1 MSRSPRSSAAFTQP
15 SASPVSSTSPSI
27 FSTRDGAPPCNGP
40 LSAPTAAERAAATSA
55 PVEATTRAVNVEAFI
70 PCSAAEIQY
79 ASIALTWRGSASPR
93 QRMRDGGRKPR
104 LEPPVDEQ
112 APDAL
117 VADRADEVLD
127 VDAAIAQR
135 PALPVGL
142 GDLRREGDDAF
153 ESGLHVG
160 HAHVASTG

>member
-1 MSRSPRSSAAFTQP
+1 
-15 SASPVSSTSPSI
+15 
-27 FSTRDGAPPCNGP
+27 
-40 LSAPTAAERAAATSA
+40 
-55 PVEATTRAVNVEAFI
+55 
-70 PCSAAEIQY
+70 
-79 ASIALTWRGSASPR
+79 
-93 QRMRDGGRKPR
+93 MRDGGRKPR

-112 APDAL
+112 APDVL

-160 HAHVASTG
+160 PAHVASTG